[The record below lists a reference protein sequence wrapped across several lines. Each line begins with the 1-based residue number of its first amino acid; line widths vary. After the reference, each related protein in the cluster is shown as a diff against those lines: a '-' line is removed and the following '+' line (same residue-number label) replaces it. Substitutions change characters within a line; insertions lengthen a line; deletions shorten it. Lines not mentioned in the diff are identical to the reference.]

1 MGTALIRAAKLAG
14 FTVTLLDTRGEEQIG
29 EAIQAA
35 DRFIRLEHF
44 GEAAEAK
51 LPLNACYVVATYSHA
66 TDGEALG
73 GVLRHTDAAYIG
85 MIADARSKRFTAG
98 WQRKDLSRSS
108 LLPFMHPSDLP
119 SAERCR
125 RRSQSPFWRK
135 Y

>member
-1 MGTALIRAAKLAG
+1 MGAALIRAAKLAG

-51 LPLNACYVVATYSHA
+51 LPPNACYVVATYSHA

-85 MIADARSKRFTAG
+85 MIGSRRKIEAIYG
-98 WQRKDLSRSS
+98 RKDLSRSS
-108 LLPFMHPSDLP
+108 LLPFMHPLDLP